1 MNPEVDQILGVSAAQ
16 LSSALAPMLPDG
28 YPQGMAAVLS
38 LMMALSAQEYDRG
51 AEIRASENS
60 DMRALFGEI
69 APRVADGVLRAQLE
83 SAAQTRD
90 DSIRISALN
99 KSNAEL
105 RRILIALQTHIE
117 AQGGARDA
125 EARVWD
131 VLKRM
136 AAGRLL
142 KLA

>member
-1 MNPEVDQILGVSAAQ
+1 MNPEVDQMLGISSAQLMSALTPLLPEGYAQGSAA
-16 LSSALAPMLPDG
+16 L
-28 YPQGMAAVLS
+28 LS
-38 LMMALSAQEYDRG
+38 LIMALSAQEYDRA
-51 AEIRASENS
+51 AEIRASENA

-69 APRVADGVLRAQLE
+69 APRVADATLRAQLE
-83 SAAQTRD
+83 SAAQTGD

-117 AQGGARDA
+117 AQGGAHDA
-125 EARVWD
+125 EARIWD